1 MLKDNKGR
9 DFKLVGIPDL
19 VIEFEDKTYGI
30 IDFKTTK
37 ISEKKADFYKF
48 QLEAYATIFENPG
61 EINSIKTPLLSPVV
75 KLAILQFDPFKI
87 DNKNGMSC
95 NFIFDMGY
103 VELENRVYE
112 KLIDRVTLALDILQM
127 NEPPVINENCNDC
140 AFFKKQSQLII

>member
-61 EINSIKTPLLSPVV
+61 EINSIKTPLLSPVT
-75 KLAILQFDPFKI
+75 KLAILQFDPLKI
-87 DNKNGMSC
+87 ENKNRMNC
-95 NFIFDMGY
+95 NFIFDIGY
-103 VELENRVYE
+103 VELENRIYE
-112 KLIDRVTLALDILQM
+112 SVCHTRSFL
-127 NEPPVINENCNDC
+127 
-140 AFFKKQSQLII
+140 